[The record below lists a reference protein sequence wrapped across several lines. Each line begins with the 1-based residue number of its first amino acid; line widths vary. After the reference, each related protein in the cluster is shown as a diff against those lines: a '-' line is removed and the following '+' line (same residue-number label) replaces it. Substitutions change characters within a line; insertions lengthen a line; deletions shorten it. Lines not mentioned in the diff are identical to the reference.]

1 MNLYPYYGKLVS
13 LALMRRYSTDTGGG
27 GGGGVHSGVVGP
39 WDFPYPSSLLPGL
52 GHSTLYTVIKI
63 LYETPHVHIPSSI
76 NYTPF
81 KAFTI

>member
-13 LALMRRYSTDTGGG
+13 LAPMRRYSTDTGGFIL
-27 GGGGVHSGVVGP
+27 GVVGP
-39 WDFPYPSSLLPGL
+39 RDFPYPSSLLPVL

-81 KAFTI
+81 KAFKT